1 LLSTTCTQK
10 NEERI
15 ERKKAR
21 GREEETWKVKKENF
35 FEQEG
40 LKEEKGR
47 GERDTCSRG
56 FDSQEEELS

>member
-1 LLSTTCTQK
+1 MYPK

-35 FEQEG
+35 
-40 LKEEKGR
+40 LSR
-47 GERDTCSRG
+47 RD
-56 FDSQEEELS
+56 